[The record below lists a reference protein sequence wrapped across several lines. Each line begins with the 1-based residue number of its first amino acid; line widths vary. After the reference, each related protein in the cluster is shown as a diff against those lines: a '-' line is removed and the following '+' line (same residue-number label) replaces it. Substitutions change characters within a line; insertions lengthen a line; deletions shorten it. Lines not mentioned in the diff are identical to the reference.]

1 MGQPKKKKVRAL
13 YHYREVIR
21 IVISPMHVALS
32 AFPMCQNYW
41 SKKLANNSS
50 KWIAHWI
57 KILKIN
63 KELKRKAKR
72 IPLHIFLQSASYPH
86 PHVELL
92 CHQERQTPVILFYF
106 FEVSCVPKKFK
117 YGTIAHSAQ
126 KHKPFLQFQAFQIQ
140 MSKHL
145 DNEEIKL
152 QLK

>member
-1 MGQPKKKKVRAL
+1 M
-13 YHYREVIR
+13 
-21 IVISPMHVALS
+21 
-32 AFPMCQNYW
+32 
-41 SKKLANNSS
+41 
-50 KWIAHWI
+50 
-57 KILKIN
+57 KIN

-72 IPLHIFLQSASYPH
+72 IPRHIFLQSASYPH

>member
-1 MGQPKKKKVRAL
+1 MWVKLSWILVLKIKTKEPMGQPKKKKVRAL

-32 AFPMCQNYW
+32 AFLMCQNYW

-57 KILKIN
+57 KLLKIN
-63 KELKRKAKR
+63 KELKRKANR

-92 CHQERQTPVILFYF
+92 CHQERQKPVILFYF
-106 FEVSCVPKKFK
+106 LKLVISQRNSN
-117 YGTIAHSAQ
+117 IA
-126 KHKPFLQFQAFQIQ
+126 P
-140 MSKHL
+140 
-145 DNEEIKL
+145 
-152 QLK
+152 